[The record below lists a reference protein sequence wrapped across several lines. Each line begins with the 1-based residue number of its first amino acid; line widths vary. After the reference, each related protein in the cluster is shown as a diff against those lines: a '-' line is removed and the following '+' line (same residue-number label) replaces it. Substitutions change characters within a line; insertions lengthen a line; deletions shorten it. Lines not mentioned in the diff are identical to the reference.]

1 MTTSQT
7 DHSMLH
13 ILNCLT
19 LVSVHDD
26 GRKGT
31 KAQGFVRKET
41 RRRLRPALKMILD
54 GSEGQTEKSDRFYMS
69 HGWLRL
75 GKKRPSGGAESTTVR
90 SDRGRSDDG
99 EPWCR
104 ARAGEMKKKKKKVKR
119 AVSELCSSGYALIFL
134 LRDQDLCLHLPR
146 RPSSWIKGPKW
157 ASWKGKLARG
167 QRKGIPSWTWQGLGT
182 SRQQN
187 MQITGARM
195 SD

>member
-104 ARAGEMKKKKKKVKR
+104 ARAGEMKKKKKKGQESRVR
-119 AVSELCSSGYALIFL
+119 AVLEWICPDFPLAGPRSVLALATSPKFL
-134 LRDQDLCLHLPR
+134 DKRTEM
-146 RPSSWIKGPKW
+146 
-157 ASWKGKLARG
+157 
-167 QRKGIPSWTWQGLGT
+167 GILEG
-182 SRQQN
+182 
-187 MQITGARM
+187 
-195 SD
+195 